1 MIPEASHRPQQIVR
15 QTAELL
21 ATDLPTDT
29 LFEQLC
35 ALLAKFVDASLVFI
49 ALRHGDTVRLEYLYD
64 HGISKC
70 RAGVSVDPRAQT
82 CRVFETGESVL
93 FGTVDEI
100 PGPPVPIELNAGSPD
115 DGQSMMYVPL
125 RFGSRNIGVL
135 SVQSPVPNAYTGADL
150 ELLETCALYIAVALN
165 SAILESENIQLERF
179 ASFDAL
185 TGVANRRSFD
195 ERLSFEWNLAQR
207 RKHTLSMVLLDI
219 DFFKSFNDAYG
230 HIAGDACLKQVAQ
243 AAGRCV
249 TRPSDVFARYGGEEF
264 AIVLPETNLSGA
276 IATAER
282 IRLAIEALGIPHQG
296 SEIGRVTASLGIA
309 TCVPDADSTKEALV
323 NAADKALYFAKSG
336 GRNRVVAESYQSDSQ
351 KTTRRYAVRHN
362 LPNDLTTFIGRT
374 RELHEVIKLV
384 SQSRLTTLLGPG
396 GVGKTRL
403 AITVARELASSN
415 TDGVGFLDF
424 SRITEATL
432 IAQTIATALSIAE
445 QPGRALRSTLV
456 EYLRDKAMLLI
467 LDNCEQ
473 VIAPCAELV
482 ETLLHSCPDL
492 RMVATSREPLGIPGE
507 RTYRLAPFEEAE
519 AVELF
524 IDRANFAQKTELDER
539 NRGEIA
545 EVCARLDGIPL
556 AIELAAA
563 RANEMTLDQM
573 SARLQDRFA
582 LLSKGNRSAVP
593 RQKTLRA
600 LIAWSF
606 DLLTEQQRMLL
617 RRLAVFVGGWTL
629 EAAEEVCAC
638 AVLVEQS
645 ILDLLGQLADKSLVV
660 SDRVDGGYRYRLL
673 ESTREYAHENLDSI
687 GELSTIRRKHARY
700 YARVAERAAHA
711 YADAKTSVW
720 LPPLLVE
727 NDNFR
732 ATLRWSINE
741 KNSLEL
747 GAECAAALSR
757 FWYESGRIGEG
768 RRWLAQCLAH
778 GEDAFAPAVA
788 ADLWHGID
796 MLAMA
801 QGDYASLL
809 DAAKRELALYQGL
822 GNRSRIAAA
831 LNGIGVAL
839 HSTGDL
845 RDAEEYYTQA
855 LEIRRELGERRGI
868 SVGLENL
875 ADIARDYHHDYK
887 RAEELYKE
895 ALEVARELGQE
906 TLTAVALGD
915 MGELMWMRG
924 EYDRAVSLVRE
935 SLAIFERF
943 ENQPRIGEQL
953 ERIARFELSRGNLLQ
968 AIGPLTDALEIFR
981 QLLHYEGLAQCF
993 DDSFMLAVATERM
1006 ETAAL
1011 IGGFSEHLREV
1022 HHLSRSA
1029 GQQLVTE
1036 NQRAALTEYL
1046 ATDQYRKLYEE
1057 GRTWSLQQALAT
1069 AAELRG

>member
-1 MIPEASHRPQQIVR
+1 MIPEAPSHRPQQIVR

-35 ALLAKFVDASLVFI
+35 TLLAKFVDASLVFI
-49 ALRHGDTVRLEYLYD
+49 ALRHGDSVRIEFMYD
-64 HGISKC
+64 HGIS
-70 RAGVSVDPRAQT
+70 RRRSAVPVHPQSQT
-82 CRVFETGESVL
+82 RRVFETGESVL
-93 FGTVDEI
+93 FRTLEEL
-100 PGPPVPIELNAGSPD
+100 PGPIVPLEMNAAPSD
-115 DGQSMMYVPL
+115 DGQAMMYVPL

-165 SAILESENIQLERF
+165 SAILESENIQLEKV
-179 ASFDAL
+179 ASVDAL

-195 ERLSFEWNLAQR
+195 ERLGFEWDLAQR
-207 RKHTLSMVLLDI
+207 RKHMLSMVLLDI
-219 DFFKSFNDAYG
+219 DFFKAFNDAYG

-264 AIVLPETNLSGA
+264 AIILPETNLTGA

-282 IRLAIEALGIPHQG
+282 IRMAIDALGIPHQG

-309 TCVPDADSTKEALV
+309 VCVPDAESTKEALV

-351 KTTRRYAVRHN
+351 KTGRRYAVRHN

-374 RELHEVIKLV
+374 RELKEVSKLV
-384 SQSRLTTLLGPG
+384 GESRLTTLLGPG

-403 AITVARELASSN
+403 SIIVAREVAP
-415 TDGVGFLDF
+415 TTVDGVGFVDF
-424 SRITEATL
+424 SRISEAAL
-432 IAQTIATALSIAE
+432 IVQTVATALSVAE
-445 QPGRALRSTLV
+445 QPGRSLRSTLV
-456 EYLRDKAMLLI
+456 EYLRDKATLLI

-473 VIAPCAELV
+473 VVAPCAELV
-482 ETLLHSCPDL
+482 ETLLHSCPEL
-492 RMVATSREPLGIPGE
+492 RMLATSREPLGIPGE
-507 RTYRLAPFEEAE
+507 RTYRLAPFDEAE
-519 AVELF
+519 AVALF
-524 IDRANFAQKTELDER
+524 IDRANFAQNVDLDD
-539 NRGEIA
+539 RGKRDIA
-545 EVCARLDGIPL
+545 DVCARLDGIPL

-573 SARLQDRFA
+573 SARLEDRFA
-582 LLSKGNRSAVP
+582 LLTKAHRNAVP

-617 RRLAVFVGGWTL
+617 RRLSVFVGGWTL
-629 EAAEEVCAC
+629 EAAEGVCAC
-638 AVLVEQS
+638 GLLEERS
-645 ILDLLGQLADKSLVV
+645 ILDLLGQLADKSLLV
-660 SDRVDGGYRYRLL
+660 SDRLDGSYRYRLL
-673 ESTREYAHENLDSI
+673 ESTREYAHESLESI
-687 GELSTIRRKHARY
+687 GELQTIRRKHARY
-700 YARVAERAAHA
+700 YARIAARAAHA

-720 LPPLLVE
+720 LPPLIVE

-732 ATLRWSINE
+732 AVLRWCITE
-741 KNSLEL
+741 RNSLEL

-757 FWYESGRIGEG
+757 VWYESGRIGEG

-778 GEDAFAPAVA
+778 GQDAFAPAVA
-788 ADLWHGID
+788 ADLWHGMD

-801 QGDYASLL
+801 QGDYESLL
-809 DAAKRELALYQGL
+809 DAAQRELELYKKL
-822 GNRSRIAAA
+822 GNRSRIASA

-845 RDAEEYYTQA
+845 RGAEDYYNQA
-855 LEIRRELGERRGI
+855 LDIRRELGERRGI

-875 ADIARDYHHDYK
+875 ADVARDYHHDYA
-887 RAEELYKE
+887 RAEILYKE
-895 ALEVARELGQE
+895 AIEIARELGQE

-924 EYDRAVSLVRE
+924 EYDRGVSLVRE

-943 ENQPRIGEQL
+943 ENQPRIAEQL
-953 ERIARFELSRGNLLQ
+953 ERIARFELSRGNMLQ
-968 AIGPLTDALEIFR
+968 AVGPLTDALEIFR

-993 DDSFMLAVATERM
+993 DDAFTLSIAGQRM
-1006 ETAAL
+1006 EAAAL
-1011 IGGFSEHLREV
+1011 IGGFAEH
-1022 HHLSRSA
+1022 
-1029 GQQLVTE
+1029 
-1036 NQRAALTEYL
+1036 
-1046 ATDQYRKLYEE
+1046 
-1057 GRTWSLQQALAT
+1057 
-1069 AAELRG
+1069 